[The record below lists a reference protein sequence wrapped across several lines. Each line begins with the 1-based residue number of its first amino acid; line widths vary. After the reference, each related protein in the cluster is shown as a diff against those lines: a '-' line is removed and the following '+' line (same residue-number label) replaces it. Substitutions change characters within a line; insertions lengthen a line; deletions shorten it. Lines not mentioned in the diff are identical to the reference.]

1 MFWQRG
7 YNMNGNQISVLAILL
22 FAAVGSAA
30 AAQGKCD
37 IDGIRSISPKGVV
50 IDSVKAIAAPVGH
63 CEVIGHIITQNPG
76 PNQVGWSLMLPD
88 RNFAGRFFFMG
99 QGGGAG
105 QTITAA
111 ADGMGQGATTN
122 KLLRNGFAVSSS
134 DTGHSPKD
142 GGLGSYDFGAN
153 NPVRRLDYGH
163 RGAHVSTVATQAITR
178 AYYGLNDKL
187 YRYHMGCSGG
197 GRMGMMAALHHPE
210 DYDGI
215 VASTVA
221 KSGGALYF
229 GVILQHIVKHPE
241 NWIAPEKLAFL
252 ERKVDEKCAGPDGL
266 VRDPYGCGFDV
277 TTVQCKGADGPE
289 CLTAAEVSTVKLIT
303 GRFKLGNNEDA
314 DVPGFSISNPTG
326 WGPFMLGQT
335 RPTNANPDN
344 PWAPAPPPPSFIVGR
359 SIARGMYF
367 DNLNFDLIN
376 DLDYGSKANLALMTA
391 RHPEWGVTTPDLSGF
406 KKAGGKLIMWMGL
419 SENAVP
425 PASEFEYFDM
435 IKRKDPT
442 ADDFVRLYSVP
453 GVFHCMGGPGPQDT
467 PDRLLDAVIGWVEE
481 GKRPDSLVV
490 NGGSGGPVIAA
501 VQGSAPPAPPLAR
514 TVLICPD
521 PQKAVFVARK
531 GAFPYVASNWK
542 CE

>member
-1 MFWQRG
+1 
-7 YNMNGNQISVLAILL
+7 MNRVRLPLLAFVLSTV
-22 FAAVGSAA
+22 AASAA

-37 IDGIRSISPKGVV
+37 IESIRALAPKDAV
-50 IDSVKAIAAPVGH
+50 IDSVKVVAAPVAH

-76 PNQVGWSLMLPD
+76 PNQVGWSLLLPD
-88 RNFAGRFFFMG
+88 RNFSGRFFFMG

-105 QTITAA
+105 QTVTAS
-111 ADGMGQGATTN
+111 ADSQGQGAGTN

-163 RGAHVSTVATQAITR
+163 RGAHVSTVATQAMTR
-178 AYYGLNDKL
+178 AYYGAKNKL

-221 KSGGALYF
+221 KSGGAMYF

-241 NWIAPEKLAFL
+241 NWVSGEKLAFL

-277 TTVQCKGADGPE
+277 TTLQCKGADGPE
-289 CLTAAEVSTVKLIT
+289 CLTAGEVSTVKVIT
-303 GRFKLGNNEDA
+303 SRFRLGNGEDA
-314 DVPGFSISNPTG
+314 DVPGFSISNSSS
-326 WGPFMLGQT
+326 WSAFLLGQT
-335 RPTNANPDN
+335 RPSSTSPDN
-344 PWAPAPPPPSFIVGR
+344 PWAPAAPPPSFIVGR

-367 DNLNFDLIN
+367 DNLKFDLIN
-376 DLDYGSKANLALMTA
+376 DLDYQSKDVQKRLTE
-391 RHPEWGVTTPDLSGF
+391 RHGEWGVTTPDLSGY
-406 KKAGGKLIMWMGL
+406 KKAGGKLIIWTGM

-425 PASEFEYFDM
+425 PGSHFEYVDA
-435 IKRKDPT
+435 IKRTVPGS
-442 ADDFVRLYSVP
+442 DDFLRTYAVP
-453 GVFHCMGGPGPQDT
+453 GVLHCLGGPGPQDA
-467 PDRLLDAVIGWVEE
+467 PERLLDAVIGWAEE
-481 GKRPDSLVV
+481 GKRPDALVV
-490 NGGSGGPVIAA
+490 SGGGAGPVIAA
-501 VQGSAPPAPPLAR
+501 VQGSTPPAPPIAR
-514 TVLICPD
+514 TVLICPY
-521 PQKAVFVARK
+521 PQKAVFAARK
-531 GAFPYVASNWK
+531 GAFPYSASNWK